1 MRELRLLSTTA
12 DSGLLEVLEAKGLTL
27 SQVEKLLPLADQLNL
42 LPLAVKNKEL
52 ILSLAPLIIEPAPA
66 LIPLVVGLLKNPA
79 LVTLPGAVLGAAGA
93 YEIVEGHPVLGALAL
108 LPALPL
114 LAVGS
119 LLGSKISVPT
129 VSGSS
134 SPMTVS
140 SFSSTSSSPVPNADT
155 GPSIKVGPAP
165 KVSSRGSGGANNG
178 KRKVVRINT

>member
-1 MRELRLLSTTA
+1 M
-12 DSGLLEVLEAKGLTL
+12 LEVLEAKGLTL

-42 LPLAVKNKEL
+42 LPLAVSNKEL

-66 LIPLVVGLLKNPA
+66 LIPVVVSLLKNPA

-93 YEIVEGHPVLGALAL
+93 YELVEGHPIIGALAL

-119 LLGSKISVPT
+119 ILGSSISVPT
-129 VSGSS
+129 VTASS
-134 SPMTVS
+134 APMTVS
-140 SFSSTSSSPVPNADT
+140 SVTNAET
-155 GPSIKVGPAP
+155 AGPSIKIGPAP
-165 KVSSRGSGGANNG
+165 TVASKGTGGSNNG